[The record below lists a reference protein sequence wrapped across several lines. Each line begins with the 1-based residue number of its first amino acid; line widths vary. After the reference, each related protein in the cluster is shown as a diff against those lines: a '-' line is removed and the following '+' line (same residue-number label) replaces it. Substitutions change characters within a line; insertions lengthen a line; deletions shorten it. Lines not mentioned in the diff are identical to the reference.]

1 MDGQNDNRKRL
12 ATALNEVAVDE
23 GVHQTLVDGVRVA
36 RHSAPQSRTPVVYE
50 PMIVVVGQGRK
61 RGYLGDDVYEV
72 QANGATLR
80 FLSRQAAAVYLEL
93 LIGKATAFDY
103 DLQLTAQGWASAYSA
118 QQASCERWVLQNLLL
133 LLRDA
138 RR

>member
-1 MDGQNDNRKRL
+1 MRNRTR
-12 ATALNEVAVDE
+12 
-23 GVHQTLVDGVRVA
+23 R
-36 RHSAPQSRTPVVYE
+36 SAPASALTLRLWRYDFAVPALSIGSVVN
-50 PMIVVVGQGRK
+50 
-61 RGYLGDDVYEV
+61 YLGDDVYEV

-118 QQASCERWVLQNLLL
+118 QQACCERWVLQNLLL

-138 RR
+138 RS